1 VQLSFWTR
9 REAVVND
16 GPVAREEGEMA
27 WLYLG
32 LAGIC
37 EIGWPVGLKLGW
49 TESGA
54 RPAWII
60 FAIVSMTASG
70 ALLLW
75 AQRFIPMGT
84 AYAVWTGIGAV
95 GAFTVGIL
103 AFGDQASA
111 MRLVSIGL
119 IVAGIVG
126 LKLA

>member
-1 VQLSFWTR
+1 
-9 REAVVND
+9 
-16 GPVAREEGEMA
+16 MA
-27 WLYLG
+27 WLYLF

-49 TESGA
+49 TEAGA
-54 RPAWII
+54 RPAWIV
-60 FAIVSMTASG
+60 FAAVAMSASG

-75 AQRFIPMGT
+75 AQRSIPMGT

-95 GAFTVGIL
+95 GAFAVGIL
-103 AFGDQASA
+103 AFGDATSTL
-111 MRLVSIGL
+111 RFVSIAL